1 MKYNGLDFSKMN
13 VKATRDS
20 LKTGGDVVYK
30 DKYYNSNVKE
40 YKTSTKTK
48 RSSKVSSKVRNVLVL
63 AMKCKS
69 DYEEALGMLLSEG
82 LGSVKESYWDMS
94 KRVGSYGNKALE
106 SWVVKSR
113 PITYYKENFGS

>member
-82 LGSVKESYWDMS
+82 LGSVKESYWDMA
-94 KRVGSYGNKALE
+94 KRVGSYGEDALK
-106 SWVVKSR
+106 SWIAKSN
-113 PITYYKENFGS
+113 PISYYKENYN